1 MDEVRL
7 YFSSGR
13 VIRLFRIESIF
24 GGTRHVATILG
35 AGIGEEGIGGFRW
48 TRGVKVVSIL
58 LVRLALATLDSSVAP
73 RIEGG
78 HKSMAAA
85 LDGALSQEP
94 LWLVEMFG
102 LVNNKPRYRHIFV
115 RSNPGRK
122 RYGPVAVSLSQRL
135 RGENIRIFLNNSPVL
150 GTPALERILLQ
161 LMEQAH

>member
-24 GGTRHVATILG
+24 GVTRHVAATRG
-35 AGIGEEGIGGFRW
+35 AGISEEGIGGFRW

-58 LVRLALATLDSSVAP
+58 FVRLALATLDSS
-73 RIEGG
+73 
-78 HKSMAAA
+78 
-85 LDGALSQEP
+85 EP